1 METKTHEADGVRIA
15 VEGCGHG
22 TLDAIYASVAASS
35 KARGWDGVELLI
47 IGGDFQAVRNAADL
61 SVMAVPPKYRQ
72 LGDFPAYY
80 SGEKKAPYL
89 TIFLAGNHEASSHLW
104 ELYYGGWVAPNIY
117 YMGAANVLR
126 LGPLRI
132 AGLGGIW
139 KGYDYRKPHH
149 ERLPFSQDDI
159 KSFYHVREFDT
170 RKLLL
175 LREQVDIGISH
186 DWPRGIENHG
196 NSRALWKMKP
206 DFRQESIDGKLGNPA
221 AEYVMNRLRPAY
233 WFSAHLH
240 CKFAAVKEYD
250 APVAQDEPIA
260 STSNS
265 KDAEASKVAVPT
277 ANPDEIDLDMDE
289 SEDEPSTGVAAG
301 AMETAAPSNPEFVSD
316 DIRAQLPASF
326 AKSTEQPKLSPGQPV
341 PPTITNTTTR
351 FLSLDKCLPG
361 RKFLQ
366 LCTVSPV
373 DSTQTVTYPP
383 SNSRQR
389 YHLRYDPEWLA
400 ITRVFAQYLT
410 IGDREAQTPP
420 DLGENVYSPMIDR
433 ERIWVEDN
441 IVQKGRLDIPK
452 NFTITA
458 PPHRRGDPENVNH
471 QPDEYTNPQTVAFC
485 ELVGVP
491 NLWDAS
497 SEERAE
503 RKAKGPPE
511 TEPRVKQGGSSG
523 REGSYR
529 GGSASSGPVPA
540 QELDAAAAS
549 PVAAAKDRRT
559 FAVLRFHNEGG
570 HFSTEGRMDP
580 IVYPGTV
587 SSHSHGVM
595 GGSNFGLRIEGD
607 QLLDSECTN
616 ALLSADKS
624 NYWVPALFFQ
634 SPINGTFKRVPL
646 FYMQVYYFFEP
657 TNDEIKPFP
666 PGLKIVSGDAMTRTA
681 PASGALNLDPG
692 RGPIQAVQFTCPT
705 RDPGAV
711 RYPPDSDGTRAG
723 LQDPTNRGAG
733 AGFPVVDCDGYA
745 SPLRQDVHLPSC
757 YDPRAGPDAHATNM
771 AFPRDAGGGKQD
783 CPPGWVHVPHLFLE
797 VYWDTPR
804 FAGAWDPDGR
814 AQPFVLANGDRTGFS
829 SHGDFV
835 AGWDEGTLAA
845 IIDGCDAGNGG
856 MDRCPETGPLNPGD
870 WCRIPPVFPD
880 PQQEWLDDLPGDN
893 PVSGWGV

>member
-1 METKTHEADGVRIA
+1 METETHEADGVRIA

-35 KARGWDGVELLI
+35 KARGWNGVDLLI

-61 SVMAVPPKYRQ
+61 SVMKVPAKYRK

-139 KGYDYRKPHH
+139 TGHDYRKPHH
-149 ERLPFSQDDI
+149 ERLPFSHDDV

-196 NSRALWKMKP
+196 NSEALWKMKP
-206 DFRQESIDGKLGNPA
+206 FFRQESIDGKLGNPA
-221 AEYVMNRLRPAY
+221 AAYVMDRLRPAY

-250 APVAQDEPIA
+250 APIAQEAPVAT
-260 STSNS
+260 SSNS
-265 KDAEASKVAVPT
+265 EDVEASKVAEPT
-277 ANPDEIDLDMDE
+277 ANPDEIDLDMEE
-289 SEDEPSTGVAAG
+289 SEDEPSTKVAAD
-301 AMETAAPSNPEFVSD
+301 ATETVAPGNPEYVSD

-326 AKSTEQPKLSPGQPV
+326 AKSTEQPKLNPG
-341 PPTITNTTTR
+341 
-351 FLSLDKCLPG
+351 
-361 RKFLQ
+361 
-366 LCTVSPV
+366 
-373 DSTQTVTYPP
+373 
-383 SNSRQR
+383 QR
-389 YHLRYDPEWLA
+389 YHLHYDPEWLA

-420 DLGENVYSPMIDR
+420 DLGENVYFPMIDK
-433 ERIWVEDN
+433 ERIWVEEN
-441 IVQKGRLDIPK
+441 IVQKGRLGVPE
-452 NFTITA
+452 NFTTTA
-458 PPHRRGDPENVNH
+458 PPHRKGDPETVSH
-471 QPDEYTNPQTVAFC
+471 QPDEYTNPQTVTFC

-503 RKAKGPPE
+503 RKAKGP
-511 TEPRVKQGGSSG
+511 
-523 REGSYR
+523 
-529 GGSASSGPVPA
+529 
-540 QELDAAAAS
+540 AAS
-549 PVAAAKDRRT
+549 PVAAAKDSRT
-559 FAVLRFHNEGG
+559 FAVLHFHNEGG

-580 IVYPGTV
+580 IVNPGTA

-595 GGSNFGLRIEGD
+595 GGSNFGLMIEGD
-607 QLLDSECTN
+607 RLLDSECTN
-616 ALLSADKS
+616 ALLSVDKS

-634 SPINGTFKRVPL
+634 SPVNGTFKRVPL

-657 TNDEIKPFP
+657 TNDDIKPFP
-666 PGLKIVSGDAMTRTA
+666 PGLKIVSGDTKKRTA
-681 PASGALNLDPG
+681 PASGALNLDPSK
-692 RGPIQAVQFTCPT
+692 GPIQAVQFTCPT
-705 RDPGAV
+705 QDPNAV
-711 RYPPDSDGTRAG
+711 RYPPDSDGTQAG

-733 AGFPVVDCDGYA
+733 AGFPVVNCDGYA

-757 YDPRAGPDAHATNM
+757 YDPRAGLDAHASNM

-783 CPPGWVHVPHLFLE
+783 CPAGWVHLPHLFFE
-797 VYWDTPR
+797 VYWDTPQ
-804 FAGAWDPDGR
+804 FANAWDPDGR
-814 AQPFVLANGDRTGFS
+814 AQPFVLANGDRTGFG

-835 AGWDEGTLAA
+835 AGWDEDTLAA
-845 IIDGCDAGNGG
+845 IIDGCDAGDSG

-870 WCRIPPVFPD
+870 KCRIPSIFPD
-880 PQQEWLDDLPGDN
+880 PQQEWLDELPGDN